1 MRGTDTQQSGIFSY
15 LSLEERV
22 PERHPLRA
30 MRRMTDEA
38 LQGLSAK
45 FNELYSASGRP
56 PIASE
61 KLLRV
66 LLLQILYTVPSERL
80 LMDQLQYNLLFQGSV
95 GLNMDERV
103 WVA

>member
-1 MRGTDTQQSGIFSY
+1 MVSLNVCVDPTICALQSPNRMRKTERASYRIKHRGPNVSEQMRGTDTQPSGMSSY
-15 LSLEERV
+15 LSPE
-22 PERHPLRA
+22 ERHPLRA

-66 LLLQILYTVPSERL
+66 
-80 LMDQLQYNLLFQGSV
+80 
-95 GLNMDERV
+95 
-103 WVA
+103 